1 MMLATVGW
9 FGVQTGIVVA
19 STQEIL
25 ANFGVSLPF
34 WLLAGVFG
42 VIMALVA
49 VVGYEWI
56 EWLNR
61 IAVQL

>member
-9 FGVQTGIVVA
+9 FGVQTGIVAA

-42 VIMALVA
+42 VIMASVA

-61 IAVQL
+61 IAVQS